1 MRAFARLSSA
11 VFALAVA
18 LGASPG
24 AAANAPPPA
33 RVVSINLCTDQ
44 LAMLLAAPGQLVS
57 VSHLARDPLSSAMAD
72 TARAW
77 PVNRGGAEEVFLMRP
92 DLVLAG
98 TQAAQTTVAMLRR
111 LGLRVETFAPENG
124 WDDIRVGIARMGRL
138 LGREAE
144 AAVLLAGIEARLAA
158 LPRAGPR
165 PGAVIYH
172 PNGYAT
178 GSGTLADA
186 VLRAA
191 GFRNLAAE
199 AGIAGGGVLAL
210 EALVMAAPDVVIT
223 GPRYPGTS
231 RAESLLDHPALA
243 RVPQARLADARWVCG
258 TPHLLDALEE
268 LTGYRVNM
276 MTIQ

>member
-1 MRAFARLSSA
+1 MRAFAPLSSA
-11 VFALAVA
+11 VLALIVA

-24 AAANAPPPA
+24 AAADAPPPA

-57 VSHLARDPLSSAMAD
+57 VSHLARDPLSSAMAEA
-72 TARAW
+72 ARAW

-98 TQAAQTTVAMLRR
+98 TQAAQAGVAMLRR
-111 LGLRVETFAPENG
+111 LGVRVETFAPENG
-124 WDDIRVGIARMGRL
+124 LDDIRAAIVRMGHL

-144 AAVLLAGIEARLAA
+144 AAALLAGMEARLAA
-158 LPRAGPR
+158 LPGAGPR
-165 PGAVIYH
+165 PRAVIYH

-186 VLRAA
+186 MLRAA

-223 GPRYPGTS
+223 GPRYPGAS
-231 RAESLLDHPALA
+231 RAEALLDHPALGA
-243 RVPQARLADARWVCG
+243 FRQARLADARWVCG
-258 TPHLLDALEE
+258 TPALLDALEE
-268 LTGYRVNM
+268 LADLRDSVAEK
-276 MTIQ
+276 Q